1 VLNRFVYSI
10 SNLEV
15 HPDINLE
22 IERLLACPYIPDR
35 DKKVL
40 EYTKTVAETGNAYPS
55 VEYYKQEMYEDLG
68 YVTSLQEI
76 KALANTVLESYRYG
90 YFHAKLIDVANSGS
104 STAEGIASLSSL
116 VSEISVARDD
126 LSSFSPALPE
136 FSDVKANEH
145 SVMFG
150 FPEIDGITGGVQPG
164 NVATIAAFTGGGKST
179 TCISIA
185 YNSMARGKKGVYLT
199 LEMTPYLTSQQMFC
213 RYVAENFKTKIHF
226 SRLVRNEFSKEIK
239 DRLPE
244 FREAYNKWA
253 EEHWLVLDET
263 CLDKST
269 ISNYT
274 LLQRLYKQC
283 EDRLGGLDFVVVDHI
298 NQIELLYENMGNVAV
313 RTLTSAGKTYHNQ
326 NGLALVT
333 LLCAQ
338 VNREGY
344 TRATKN
350 GGRYSLSALA
360 GLNEIER
367 SSSYVLFLH
376 ATDELRNLSQTSVT
390 LEKNRISGRLVTEAE
405 SVNFEGEI
413 FRVGKV

>member
-22 IERLLACPYIPDR
+22 IERLLACPYIPDK

-55 VEYYKQEMYEDLG
+55 VEYYKQEMYDDLG

-90 YFHAKLIDVANSGS
+90 YLHGKLIDVANSGS
-104 STAEGIASLSSL
+104 STAEAMTKLSSL
-116 VSEISVARDD
+116 MSEINIVQDD
-126 LSSFSPALPE
+126 LSRFSPALPE
-136 FSDVKANEH
+136 FSDVKISEH
-145 SVMFG
+145 AVMFG
-150 FPEIDGITGGVQPG
+150 FPEIDRVTGGAQPG
-164 NVATIAAFTGGGKST
+164 SVATIAAFTGAGKST

-185 YNSMARGKKGVYLT
+185 YNSMARGKKGIYIS

-213 RYVAENFKTKIHF
+213 RYIVEKFGVKINF

-244 FREAYNKWA
+244 FREAYNEWA
-253 EEHWLVLDET
+253 EKHWLILDET

-298 NQIELLYENMGNVAV
+298 NQIELLYENMGNIAV
-313 RTLTSAGKTYHNQ
+313 RTLTSAGKTYKNQ
-326 NGLALVT
+326 NDLALVT

-367 SSSYVLFLH
+367 SSFYVLFLH
-376 ATDELRNLSQTSVT
+376 ATDELRNLGQTSVT
-390 LEKNRISGRLVTEAE
+390 LEKNRMGQLITEAE